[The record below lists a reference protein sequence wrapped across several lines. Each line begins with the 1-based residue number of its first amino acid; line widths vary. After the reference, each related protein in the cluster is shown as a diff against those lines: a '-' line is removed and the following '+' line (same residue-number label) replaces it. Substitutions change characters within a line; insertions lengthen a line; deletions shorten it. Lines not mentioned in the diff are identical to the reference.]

1 MIRYYRL
8 QVTRLWK
15 QAWGLFA
22 VTSCTAT
29 ANTSQRVLMA
39 FTITYPLVWQLK
51 LVVSQYSCTNWAS
64 RKGWTHST
72 HRSMSVCLSFVSS
85 FKIMVY
91 ACVAKWCILSP
102 WRMATEKNAIRK
114 PCWKSFYSSAVYYI
128 VSKLVNPCGLLTTD
142 HHNANLFHVEV
153 NNKQLC
159 IQLQGPRSSSSN
171 WMNFQ
176 LHQWS
181 RRRRC
186 LVHSP
191 HPILTSKHHWPV
203 HSQFPF
209 TTDNGSSPRP
219 QSTSHS
225 HEKASL
231 TSPQSV
237 FFHKGSSP
245 RPQSTSLSHEKASLT
260 GPRSVSLHKGSSP
273 RPQSTS
279 LSHEKASLTSP
290 QSVSR
295 HKGSS
300 PRPQST
306 FLTHEKASLTGP
318 RSVSLHKG
326 SSPRPQSTSLS
337 HEKASSSVVGDRE
350 DTNRKYI
357 HCTNYNGS

>member
-1 MIRYYRL
+1 
-8 QVTRLWK
+8 
-15 QAWGLFA
+15 
-22 VTSCTAT
+22 
-29 ANTSQRVLMA
+29 
-39 FTITYPLVWQLK
+39 
-51 LVVSQYSCTNWAS
+51 
-64 RKGWTHST
+64 
-72 HRSMSVCLSFVSS
+72 MSVCLSFVSS

-203 HSQFPF
+203 HSQFPV
-209 TTDNGSSPRP
+209 TKDHHLGHGQHP
-219 QSTSHS
+219 
-225 HEKASL
+225 SL
-231 TSPQSV
+231 TTKHHHLLSVIGKTLIVSIYIVQITMGASNWPQIHKLWHKSEIYPAGFLV
-237 FFHKGSSP
+237 FGLVF
-245 RPQSTSLSHEKASLT
+245 
-260 GPRSVSLHKGSSP
+260 
-273 RPQSTS
+273 
-279 LSHEKASLTSP
+279 
-290 QSVSR
+290 VSR
-295 HKGSS
+295 D
-300 PRPQST
+300 
-306 FLTHEKASLTGP
+306 F
-318 RSVSLHKG
+318 
-326 SSPRPQSTSLS
+326 
-337 HEKASSSVVGDRE
+337 
-350 DTNRKYI
+350 
-357 HCTNYNGS
+357 